1 MKRGAISFLAIAA
14 VAATWSGQ
22 TITGSAAAQGGQR
35 DGATASS
42 NSAPAGPV
50 PRMADG
56 HPDLSGVWWGGSD
69 IGAARGRGG
78 GRGGGGRGGARG
90 GTPPPTFTSLYR
102 PEVAAKAKTLSDK
115 DDPTLRCTPTAFGTL
130 NVSLYDVGAV
140 GQIIS
145 TPKMVVM
152 LTETYHGFRLVPTDG
167 RPHSDELP
175 PAYRG
180 DSVGRWDGDT
190 FVVDTRNFTDNTW
203 MSAEGR
209 VSPHSAA
216 LHIVERYRRVD
227 ANTLEIEATIEDPEV
242 LTAPWTVPKQTLVLA
257 PFDRIMS
264 LNCSG
269 IETQALMDAA
279 AKQKTSEAPPQS
291 ESVAPP
297 R

>member
-1 MKRGAISFLAIAA
+1 MNRRLI
-14 VAATWSGQ
+14 V
-22 TITGSAAAQGGQR
+22 TIGSAACVFAGAWSLPGIVGFAAGQN
-35 DGATASS
+35 GSPAAEAPTT
-42 NSAPAGPV
+42 PAGPA

-56 HPDLSGVWWGGSD
+56 HPDLTGVWWGGAD

-78 GRGGGGRGGARG
+78 ARGGGARGGARG
-90 GTPPPTFTSLYR
+90 TPAPTFTGLYK
-102 PEVAAKAKTLSDK
+102 PEAAAKAKTLGDK

-140 GQIIS
+140 GQIIA

-167 RPHSDELP
+167 RPHRDDVP

-180 DSVGRWDGDT
+180 DSVGHWEGDT
-190 FVVDTRNFTDNTW
+190 FVVDTTNFTDNTW

-209 VSPHSAA
+209 VSPHSDK
-216 LHIVERYRRVD
+216 LRIVERYRRVD
-227 ANTLEIEATIEDPEV
+227 ANTLEIEATVEDPDV

-279 AKQKTSEAPPQS
+279 AKQNNQK
-291 ESVAPP
+291 
-297 R
+297 